1 MNKQKV
7 VIASTLKPLDD
18 TRMFEKLAVS
28 LAGNSDYEIY
38 VIGQAS
44 KGITANQGINFLGL
58 KPVSRMGVGR
68 WLLPIKILL
77 KTIKVKPKLL
87 IANTHELLIV
97 SVANRIL
104 FGTKI
109 VYDIQENYYR
119 NILYGE
125 AFPWY
130 LRRPL
135 AFWVRFKEKVTSP
148 LFHHFILAEKAYE
161 NELSFIGDRYTI
173 LENKTMPPKSI
184 SRPAIAEKIKLLFSG
199 TIATSTGIF
208 EAITLADQLHQKDDR
223 IHLTVVG
230 YCALPSTREKVKE
243 AIEGKPWITL
253 KGLNHLVPHQE
264 VLAEICQANFGVIYY
279 PPSPHTEGSVPTKVY
294 EYMAYQLPILTW
306 QNQGFSQW
314 VIQNK
319 AGILVDD
326 PEGLLPSI
334 LGKKFYPHPI
344 EGLEW
349 EAEKF
354 RRLVDSFLS

>member
-1 MNKQKV
+1 MDKQKI

-28 LAGNSDYEIY
+28 LVGNSAYEIH

-44 KGITANQGINFLGL
+44 NSITANQGIRFWGL
-58 KPVSRMGVGR
+58 KPVKRVGLER
-68 WLLPIKILL
+68 WLLSIKILL

-97 SVANRIL
+97 SIANRIL

-130 LRRPL
+130 LRKPL
-135 AFWVRFKEKVTSP
+135 ALWVRFKERVTSP
-148 LFHHFILAEKAYE
+148 LIHHFILAEKAYKK
-161 NELSFIGDRYTI
+161 ELTFIGNRYTI
-173 LENKTMPPKSI
+173 LENKTVLPPPI
-184 SRPAIAEKIKLLFSG
+184 SRPPIAQKIKLIFSG
-199 TIATSTGIF
+199 TIATSTGVF
-208 EAITLADQLHQKDDR
+208 EVISLADQLHQKDER
-223 IHLTVVG
+223 IHFTIMG
-230 YCALPSTREKVKE
+230 YCALPATREKVTK
-243 AIEGKPWITL
+243 AIEGKPWISL
-253 KGLNHLVPHQE
+253 KGLEHLVPHQE
-264 VLAEICQANFGVIYY
+264 VLAEIRAADFGVIYY
-279 PPSPHTEGSVPTKVY
+279 PPSPHTEGSIPTKVY

-319 AGILVDD
+319 AGLLADD
-326 PEGLLPSI
+326 PESLLPAMLNTDFYPDPIDGLL
-334 LGKKFYPHPI
+334 
-344 EGLEW
+344 W

-354 RRLVDSFLS
+354 RGLVERLLS

>member
-1 MNKQKV
+1 
-7 VIASTLKPLDD
+7 
-18 TRMFEKLAVS
+18 MFEKLAMS
-28 LAGNSDYEIY
+28 LAGNCDFEIY

-44 KGITANQGINFLGL
+44 KAITAHQGIQFIGL
-58 KPVSRMGVGR
+58 NPVNRLAIGR
-68 WLLPIKILL
+68 WLLSLRILL

-97 SVANRIL
+97 SIANRIL
-104 FGTKI
+104 FGTRI

-135 AFWVRFKEKVTSP
+135 ALWVRFKEKITSP
-148 LFHHFILAEKAYE
+148 LLHHFILAEKSYE
-161 NELSFIGDRYTI
+161 KELTFIGNRYTI
-173 LENKTMPPKSI
+173 LENKTVPPKAI
-184 SRPAIAEKIKLLFSG
+184 SRPSISKKINLLFSG
-199 TIATSTGIF
+199 TIAESTGIF
-208 EAITLADQLHQKDDR
+208 EAITLAEKLHQKDNR
-223 IHLTVVG
+223 IHLTIIG
-230 YCALPSTREKVKE
+230 YCALTSTREKVTE
-243 AIEGKPWITL
+243 AISGKPWVTL

-264 VLAEICQANFGVIYY
+264 VLAEIITANFGIIYY

-314 VIQNK
+314 VNLNK
-319 AGILVDD
+319 AGLVVDD
-326 PEGLLPSI
+326 PECSLPAMI
-334 LGKKFYPHPI
+334 GEKFYPHPI

-349 EAEKF
+349 EDEKF
-354 RRLVDSFLS
+354 RRLVDRLLS